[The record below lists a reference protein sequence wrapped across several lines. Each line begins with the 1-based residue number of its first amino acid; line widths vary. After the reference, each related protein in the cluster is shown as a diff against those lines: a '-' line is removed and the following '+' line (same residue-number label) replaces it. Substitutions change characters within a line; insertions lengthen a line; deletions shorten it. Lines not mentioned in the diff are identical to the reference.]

1 MTGAMLVPD
10 KVTQEVPRDEQHAQ
24 CNIETGHRS

>member
-10 KVTQEVPRDEQHAQ
+10 KVTQEVHRDEQHAQ
-24 CNIETGHRS
+24 YNAETGYRL